1 MINYLILKNQLN
13 NLIEKY
19 DFLKLFSIG
28 KSVLHNEI
36 YCIKF
41 GIGKKQII
49 YSAGIHA
56 NEFITSIVLLKF
68 IEDLSIAYTNNSK
81 IYDFSICELY
91 NNSSIYI
98 IPMINPDGVNLVN
111 NFYDS
116 NSDIYKKCLNISNK
130 FPFLRFPLDWK
141 ANINGVDLNSQ
152 FPANWELGKELKSNE
167 GYHTFAPRDFAGEY
181 PVSEPESKALYE
193 FTLSKNFNLI
203 LSFHSQG
210 EVIYWN
216 YNGYSPK
223 GSFELA
229 KDFAQASGYSLEDTP
244 PLSSFGGFRDWFI
257 SNFNKPGFTIEVRKG
272 N

>member
-1 MINYLILKNQLN
+1 MSYLSYRYRN
-13 NLIEKY
+13 N
-19 DFLKLFSIG
+19 
-28 KSVLHNEI
+28 
-36 YCIKF
+36 
-41 GIGKKQII
+41 KKQ
-49 YSAGIHA
+49 SALKHLVSVNI
-56 NEFITSIVLLKF
+56 FIS
-68 IEDLSIAYTNNSK
+68 Y
-81 IYDFSICELY
+81 YY
-91 NNSSIYI
+91 NFHIWKL
-98 IPMINPDGVNLVN
+98 IN
-111 NFYDS
+111 
-116 NSDIYKKCLNISNK
+116 IT
-130 FPFLRFPLDWK
+130 
-141 ANINGVDLNSQ
+141 GVDLNSQ

-167 GYHTFAPRDFAGEY
+167 GYHTFAPRDFAGEN

-229 KDFAQASGYSLEDTP
+229 KDFAQATGYSLEDTP

-272 N
+272 T

>member
-13 NLIEKY
+13 NLIKKY
-19 DFLKLFSIG
+19 NFLKLFSIG
-28 KSVLHNEI
+28 KSVLNNEI
-36 YCIKF
+36 FCIKF
-41 GIGKKQII
+41 GIGKKQVM

-56 NEFITSIVLLKF
+56 NEFIASSILLKF
-68 IEDLSIAYTNNSK
+68 IEDLSIAYITNSK

-91 NNSSIYI
+91 NDSSIYI
-98 IPMINPDGVNLVN
+98 IPMINPDGINLVN

-116 NSDIYKKCLNISNK
+116 NSDIYKRCLNISNK
-130 FPFLRFPLDWK
+130 FPSLRFPLDWK

-152 FPANWELGKELKSNE
+152 FPANWQLGKDLKSQK
-167 GYHTFAPRDFAGEY
+167 GYYTFSPRDFAGEY

-193 FTLSKNFNLI
+193 FTLSKNFDLL

-216 YNGYSPK
+216 YNGYAPK
-223 GSFELA
+223 PSFEIA
-229 KDFAQASGYSLEDTP
+229 KSFSQANGYYLEDTP
-244 PLSSFGGFRDWFI
+244 YLSSFGGFRDWFI
-257 SNFNKPGFTIEVRKG
+257 SNFNKPGFTIEVRKR